1 MTKRAQI
8 ANTSPDC
15 TMASENVVV
24 RLMQSEQ
31 VYKTVWWNDYKEG
44 IAKCT

>member
-8 ANTSPDC
+8 ANTLPDC

-24 RLMQSEQ
+24 GLIQSQ
-31 VYKTVWWNDYKEG
+31 
-44 IAKCT
+44 